1 MTFLQNGEHKKNY
14 AVGQA
19 AASAASLEEL
29 ESMSKEELIRELIKA
44 RINEARLKSGDRM
57 TYISGLQDLI
67 KLRKQYP
74 EYRIILHSD
83 QGSVYTSKAFNE
95 LLPAYVA
102 RSMSRAGTPTDN
114 AAMEAINGWIKAEL
128 FMDFHVTGERSV
140 KEEVDDYITFF
151 NEQRPAYSLNYLTP
165 VQFRMSYAPITGV
178 Q

>member
-74 EYRIILHSD
+74 EYRMILHSD

-165 VQFRMSYAPITGV
+165 VQFRMSYAPITGA